1 METILVLKVSVVILP
16 RNFDEMKETIF
27 KKSLELFTTNGFKSV
42 TMDDIAYEL
51 GISKK
56 TIYLHFSSKNEL
68 VKETVDF
75 VFESAINRM
84 KSIIGKCETPIH
96 EHFAMK
102 NSVADLF
109 GFNIQASTI
118 YQFNKYYPRLAE
130 RIQKKRHDNYDLTIL
145 KNLKEGVKKGYYR
158 KDIDV
163 DFVGKIF
170 FASSTAFFN
179 DEIFINT
186 QNNQSLDELNYK
198 FLEYHLRGIVTPKGL
213 EILEQLLKTHK

>member
-1 METILVLKVSVVILP
+1 
-16 RNFDEMKETIF
+16 MKETIF
-27 KKSLELFTTNGFKSV
+27 KKSLELFTNNGFKSV

-56 TIYLHFSSKNEL
+56 TIYQHFSSKNEL

-75 VFESAINRM
+75 VFDSAINRL
-84 KSIIGKCETPIH
+84 KDIQGTSETPIH

-102 NSVADLF
+102 SCIADLF

-130 RIQKKRHDNYDLTIL
+130 RIQKKRHANYDLTIL
-145 KNLKEGVKKGYYR
+145 KNLKEGVEKGYYR
-158 KDIDV
+158 TDIDI
-163 DFVGKIF
+163 DFVGKMF
-170 FASSTAFFN
+170 FSSSTAFFN
-179 DEIFINT
+179 DENFINI
-186 QNNQSLDELNYK
+186 QNSESLDELNYK

>member
-1 METILVLKVSVVILP
+1 M
-16 RNFDEMKETIF
+16 RNFATQFFSKMKETIF
-27 KKSLELFTTNGFKSV
+27 KKSLELFTAMGFKSV
-42 TMDDIAYEL
+42 TMDDIANEL

-75 VFESAINRM
+75 VFDSAIQRM
-84 KSIIGKCETPIH
+84 KNIIGNCDNPIH
-96 EHFAMK
+96 EHFALK

-109 GFNIQASTI
+109 GLNIQASTV

-130 RIQKKRHDNYDLTIL
+130 RIQKKRHENYDFTIL
-145 KNLKEGVKKGYYR
+145 RNLKEGVEKGFYR
-158 KDIDV
+158 DDIDI
-163 DFVGKIF
+163 DFVGKMF

-179 DEIFINT
+179 DEIFANV

-213 EILEQLLKTHK
+213 KILEELLKTHK